1 MADLAY
7 REVYLMTAQCAR
19 NKLIVTYRET
29 GSIRA
34 TAEKWHTTR
43 RTVRKWVRR
52 YEAEG
57 EAGLAD
63 RSHRPQRCPRQVSE
77 ELAPGDSGS

>member
-7 REVYLMTAQCAR
+7 REVYRMTTPEAR
-19 NKLIVTYRET
+19 KKMIETYHET

-34 TAEKWHTTR
+34 TALKWRTTR
-43 RTVRKWVRR
+43 HTVRKWVRR

-57 EAGLAD
+57 DPGLQD
-63 RSHRPQRCPRQVSE
+63 RSRRPHHSPRQVRGRS
-77 ELAPGDSGS
+77 SSV